1 METSAWGTRPPT
13 GTAPVEAA
21 ADPGA
26 ASRGTGTGTASVRG
40 IVDET
45 GELVITVS
53 DPPVERRR
61 VALQRPGPLLVEGPV
76 EVVLEDG
83 TTVSSDRF
91 CVALCTCR
99 RSRIYPWCDT
109 SHRRRERGSD
119 NHRRSRPPPD

>member
-1 METSAWGTRPPT
+1 MPNGSA
-13 GTAPVEAA
+13 
-21 ADPGA
+21 D
-26 ASRGTGTGTASVRG
+26 
-40 IVDET
+40 
-45 GELVITVS
+45 
-53 DPPVERRR
+53 RRR

-109 SHRRRERGSD
+109 SHRRRAAAGE
-119 NHRRSRPPPD
+119 RRSTTGPATADDPRRTQPPPD